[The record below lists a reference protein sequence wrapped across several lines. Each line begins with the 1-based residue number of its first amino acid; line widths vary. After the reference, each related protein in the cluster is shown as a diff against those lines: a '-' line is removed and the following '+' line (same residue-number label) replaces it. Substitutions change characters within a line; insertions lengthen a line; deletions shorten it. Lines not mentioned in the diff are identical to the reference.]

1 MWNQKRLNDVFTMPG
16 GIFTFLQ
23 NYDVPW
29 KSENMHAELD
39 AEYHFNTAGQR
50 YISPLV
56 RQYLGEAETL
66 TDEQKTALAGIIY
79 SMHAMKWAKLWATLE
94 FTYNPIENY
103 DMTEEM
109 QDDTTKDTY
118 GRTDT
123 RTITYGKKTEDKTD
137 IQGFDSTE
145 YKPAD
150 KFTEDLSGSDIDEN
164 AAGGS
169 DTREHSYT
177 LTRHGNIGVTTSQQM
192 IESERN
198 LWVLWQY
205 FYDVVFPDINRVLT
219 LSIY

>member
-1 MWNQKRLNDVFTMPG
+1 MLNQKRLNDAFTMPG

-29 KSENMHAELD
+29 KSENMNAELD

-56 RQYLGEAETL
+56 RQYLGENETL

-79 SMHAMKWAKLWATLE
+79 SMYSVRWAKLWATLS
-94 FTYNPIENY
+94 FSYDPIENY
-103 DMTEEM
+103 NMEEELTN
-109 QDDTTKDTY
+109 DEEIITY
-118 GRTDT
+118 GRIDESSMS
-123 RTITYGKKTEDKTD
+123 YGKTIEDKTD
-137 IQGFDSTE
+137 VQGFDSAA
-145 YKPAD
+145 YSPAD
-150 KFTEDLSGSDIDEN
+150 KFTEEQGGTDTGENRAHGSDRTDR
-164 AAGGS
+164 S
-169 DTREHSYT
+169 HT

-198 LWVLWQY
+198 LWILWQY